1 MKRFVIAFALMPA
14 AVVMAPSASL
24 AEYCRGSG
32 TTLYRIIDNVAK
44 SAESAHTPKVNG
56 PWLEK
61 VVGEVVGFAVN
72 QTAKDYL
79 SLPRCPT
86 PLEPAFKNFSAGA
99 KD

>member
-14 AVVMAPSASL
+14 AVVMAPSASA

-32 TTLYRIIDNVAK
+32 TTLYEIIDSVAK
-44 SAESAHTPKVNG
+44 SAESAQMPKVKG
-56 PWLEK
+56 PWLRQLF
-61 VVGEVVGFAVN
+61 GEAVGFALN
-72 QTAKDYL
+72 QTAKEYR

-86 PLEPAFKNFSAGA
+86 ELQRAFKNFSAGA